1 MMNRIMDVVGEIS
14 KIAPEAR
21 IAIILTQGEVLHSSA
36 STEAEEQLI
45 AIAKAASKVMD
56 VGDYQVRRL
65 DERRLVA
72 VRVSERLVVGLEA
85 AVKEGLLVLYARQI
99 YRNLRGSFE
108 EIEASLAEAKPE
120 AYVPPTPTPTPAEP
134 PALRSQEQPV
144 SEDALQALERELGF
158 PPDAVLMVVQP
169 AQTVTVNMDSTDL
182 LLFKNVDGRRSIAEI
197 ARSVGLSLEEAYRR
211 LGRLVKLKLLA
222 PVPPEKDPRFYKLY
236 ELSPSIEDESE
247 AMSMLAPV
255 EPSRRILMQI
265 ILRHLHENRPVI
277 SYVDLYRR
285 YGVEL
290 SHEDVY
296 RLFREL
302 ERLGIIRLRGYAITA

>member
-21 IAIILTQGEVLHSSA
+21 IAIILTRGEVLHSSA
-36 STEAEEQLI
+36 SPEAEEQLI

-108 EIEASLAEAKPE
+108 DIEASLAEAKPE
-120 AYVPPTPTPTPAEP
+120 AYVPPTLT
-134 PALRSQEQPV
+134 PALRGREQLV

-169 AQTVTVNMDSTDL
+169 AQTITVNMDSIDL
-182 LLFKNVDGRRSIAEI
+182 LLFKNVDGKRSVSEI
-197 ARSVGLSLEEAYRR
+197 ARSIGLSLEEAYRR
-211 LGRLVKLKLLA
+211 LGRLVKLKLLT

-247 AMSMLAPV
+247 AMGMLASV
-255 EPSRRILMQI
+255 EPSRRVLMQI

-302 ERLGIIRLRGYAITA
+302 ERLGVIRLRGYAVTA